1 MLEEEFVLV
10 IVHVHVPYRRHDGR
24 FQIPDV
30 GLPSA
35 MHVLR
40 DTRTTIYECIGRN
53 HGWRQ
58 RRNRDGGSSPRD
70 TNAYLHVRV
79 RLACLMA
86 DRDHLLEVEDLR

>member
-40 DTRTTIYECIGRN
+40 DTRTTIYELT
-53 HGWRQ
+53 HMHWAE
-58 RRNRDGGSSPRD
+58 PW
-70 TNAYLHVRV
+70 
-79 RLACLMA
+79 LAA
-86 DRDHLLEVEDLR
+86 AS